1 MSAKQRLQVS
11 VRIFALIISVT
22 AFVTFGS
29 SHVFADEKSN
39 QANTLKISPV
49 RSDIEINPGESK
61 VVQVF
66 VSNLTSSPITVR
78 PIENDFIAGDERGTP
93 ALILDANQS
102 APTHS
107 LKKFMKPLTDVT
119 IPAGKVQ
126 TVDVVITVPKD
137 AQAGGYFGAIRFA
150 PSSPDGGGEVNLS
163 ASVASLILL
172 TVPGPVTEKLNLTDF
187 EVKQGEK
194 TGSLFQTPD
203 NLEVSFRFENK
214 GNLQMGPTGQLSVQN
229 GDKVVYSKNFN
240 DKTPRDVIL
249 PDSARRWDIP
259 LEKIGAF
266 GHYKITATFTYGSK
280 NQTIEVVRSFWVIPM
295 SYIIGGI
302 IGLVVL
308 VAIII
313 GIVIFLRG
321 YKKRI
326 LRNQRGGYRR

>member
-22 AFVTFGS
+22 AFVAFGS